1 MKSGCVDEA
10 NGATD
15 KFSTGCDYYKDSTYA
30 CGIFDDD
37 DFKAN
42 SMCCACK
49 PSGNF

>member
-1 MKSGCVDEA
+1 MKLDCVDET

-15 KFSTGCDYYKDSTYA
+15 IDGYGCDYYKDSTYA
-30 CGIFDDD
+30 CGIFDDE
-37 DFKAN
+37 DFIAN